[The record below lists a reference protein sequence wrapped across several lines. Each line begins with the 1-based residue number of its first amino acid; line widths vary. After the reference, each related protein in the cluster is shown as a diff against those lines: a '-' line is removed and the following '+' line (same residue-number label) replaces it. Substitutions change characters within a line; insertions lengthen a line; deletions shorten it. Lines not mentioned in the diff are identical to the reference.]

1 MMPMRRRT
9 VAAILAAL
17 LTSAT
22 LVAQKKFAPLAP
34 APPRALAQ
42 QTHEVISPLPPPPPH
57 SLPEIQPG
65 PVHPLTSEEVIR
77 RELEATGLRRGA
89 LQAQPSS
96 GTPKQTDEW
105 KPISELPPDE
115 KLPAA
120 PMLVAAYIVVLLA
133 FFAYVLSLARRMRS
147 VTQEIDRLEAEL
159 KRHPQR

>member
-9 VAAILAAL
+9 VAAIVAAL
-17 LTSAT
+17 LTSGT
-22 LVAQKKFAPLAP
+22 LVAQKTVLLQAT
-34 APPRALAQ
+34 PPRALPDRGQA
-42 QTHEVISPLPPPPPH
+42 VISPLPPPPPH

-65 PVHPLTSEEVIR
+65 PVHPLTPEEDIR
-77 RELEATGLRRGA
+77 RALEATVLKRGA

-96 GTPKQTDEW
+96 GTPQQTDEF
-105 KPISELPPDE
+105 KPISELPPEE

-133 FFAYVLSLARRMRS
+133 FFGYVLSLARRMRS